1 MVDNGPLTARY
12 LADDF
17 MDEARAIV
25 RSPATGRAAILPFAA
40 RRLKGEAL
48 DVFTALQHGGLIISE
63 IEHDL
68 HHMAHEGRELG
79 LSWSLIGAAVGLTA
93 EGARRRY
100 SRDPD
105 ED

>member
-1 MVDNGPLTARY
+1 MPDNGPVDRRY

-17 MDEARAIV
+17 MPEGFAVV
-25 RSPATGRAAILPFAA
+25 RGDTGRAAFLPFAA

-48 DVFTALQHGGLIISE
+48 DVFTTMQRGGIIISE

-68 HHMAHEGRELG
+68 HHMAHEARELG
-79 LSWSLIGAAVGLTA
+79 LSWSLIGAAVGLTG

-100 SRDPD
+100 GPNPD
-105 ED
+105 DE